1 MTDRKGTDD
10 TVTNQ
15 PVTSE
20 TFATNEPVD
29 LTNCDREPIH
39 IPGRIQS
46 HGLLLVL
53 RETDLT
59 ILQVSNNSDAIV
71 GVPIQNLLQHPI
83 SVLIDGFS
91 LEQINKHLVADSL
104 KYTQPLKFQIPVR
117 GEIQEFDGIIH
128 AIDGV
133 FILELER
140 VTARPDYPFADFYSV
155 MRTAI
160 FKLQQAETLLDMSRN
175 IAVEV
180 RRITGF
186 DRVLVYQFDSEGNG
200 EVIAEDKTE
209 GIESYLGLHY
219 PASDIPRQA
228 RRLYIL
234 NWLRLIADVNY
245 QPSDILPVDNP
256 VTGGPLN
263 LSYSVLRSVSPIH
276 IEYLKNMGVSASMS
290 ISIVKYGNL
299 WGLIACHHYAPRYLP
314 YTVRI
319 ACEFLAQ
326 IFSLNLVNIQS
337 REDSG
342 YELYLKSLLVQY
354 IEHTTGNQNFI
365 DELIKLDTRLID
377 LAGAQ
382 GVALCF
388 DGDVTLIGSTPDASQ
403 VQGILEWL
411 NANVDHPIFQTDE
424 LSVHYSPAHHF
435 KDTASG
441 LLSAAF
447 SQSQKHYILWFRPE
461 VLQVVKWS
469 GNPEKSVIADESGL
483 RLLPRKSFDL
493 WQQIKEGHS
502 LPWLGC
508 EIETVE
514 EFREAIV
521 NLILRNVN
529 ALAQMNAKLERS
541 NSELDAF
548 AHIASH
554 DLKEPLRGLHNYA
567 SFLMEDYADK
577 LDADGVNKLQTM
589 VRLTQRMEDLI
600 NSLLHFSRV
609 GRVDLSMGDVDL
621 NDVLAQVI
629 DMLSVRIQE
638 IRIALRIPRRL
649 PTLWCDRVH
658 VAEVFNN
665 LITNAFKYN
674 DKADKWI
681 EVGYVDEPHQP
692 ITFYVRDN
700 GIGIQEK
707 HLDTIFLIFK
717 RLHGR
722 DEFGGGTGSGLT
734 IVKKIVER
742 HGGRIWVE
750 SVYGEGTTF
759 YFTLSPAP
767 TEAAPLS

>member
-1 MTDRKGTDD
+1 
-10 TVTNQ
+10 
-15 PVTSE
+15 
-20 TFATNEPVD
+20 
-29 LTNCDREPIH
+29 
-39 IPGRIQS
+39 
-46 HGLLLVL
+46 
-53 RETDLT
+53 
-59 ILQVSNNSDAIV
+59 
-71 GVPIQNLLQHPI
+71 
-83 SVLIDGFS
+83 
-91 LEQINKHLVADSL
+91 
-104 KYTQPLKFQIPVR
+104 
-117 GEIQEFDGIIH
+117 
-128 AIDGV
+128 
-133 FILELER
+133 
-140 VTARPDYPFADFYSV
+140 
-155 MRTAI
+155 
-160 FKLQQAETLLDMSRN
+160 
-175 IAVEV
+175 
-180 RRITGF
+180 
-186 DRVLVYQFDSEGNG
+186 
-200 EVIAEDKTE
+200 
-209 GIESYLGLHY
+209 
-219 PASDIPRQA
+219 
-228 RRLYIL
+228 
-234 NWLRLIADVNY
+234 
-245 QPSDILPVDNP
+245 
-256 VTGGPLN
+256 
-263 LSYSVLRSVSPIH
+263 
-276 IEYLKNMGVSASMS
+276 
-290 ISIVKYGNL
+290 
-299 WGLIACHHYAPRYLP
+299 
-314 YTVRI
+314 
-319 ACEFLAQ
+319 
-326 IFSLNLVNIQS
+326 
-337 REDSG
+337 
-342 YELYLKSLLVQY
+342 
-354 IEHTTGNQNFI
+354 
-365 DELIKLDTRLID
+365 
-377 LAGAQ
+377 
-382 GVALCF
+382 
-388 DGDVTLIGSTPDASQ
+388 
-403 VQGILEWL
+403 
-411 NANVDHPIFQTDE
+411 
-424 LSVHYSPAHHF
+424 
-435 KDTASG
+435 
-441 LLSAAF
+441 
-447 SQSQKHYILWFRPE
+447 